1 MEEIPTNVI
10 FLKDTKVL
18 KFSKYF
24 TEELAY
30 YKIISN
36 RFLNCDIS
44 TMIYDFN
51 AGDAMYKKDTKIYFD
66 EKVVT
71 CSASYS
77 VSLSAIFIVI
87 YNCVPRFNNFI
98 NYEIKTPV
106 LAGVELSNLLSSTK
120 ISKEQTKYVVA
131 IKENNFELSRV
142 INNASEYLNLLSGA
156 VYVKKEKFNLD
167 IAFET
172 IKKVISKDKN
182 IHVNF
187 TIENGVFI
195 HTDKKKFI
203 QIVINVITYCMKNL
217 MKGMINVKASTKKG
231 ILNIYFT
238 DTGNKMSKKTI
249 ESLFKGFVEDGYI
262 HSHSSLYLPI
272 ANGISKIIKGDLS
285 LISSSENGNS
295 YKFSIPILDENSD

>member
-30 YKIISN
+30 YKIISD

-44 TMIYDFN
+44 TMIYDFDV
-51 AGDAMYKKDTKIYFD
+51 GSAMYKKDTKIYFD
-66 EKVVT
+66 ERVVT

-77 VSLSAIFIVI
+77 ASLSAIFIVI
-87 YNCVPRFNNFI
+87 YNCVPRFNKFI

-120 ISKEQTKYVVA
+120 ISKEQTKYVTA

-142 INNASEYLNLLSGA
+142 INNASDYLKLLSGA
-156 VYVKKEKFNLD
+156 VDVKKEKFNLD
-167 IAFET
+167 IAFDT
-172 IKKVISKDKN
+172 IKKVIIKDKN
-182 IHVNF
+182 ININF
-187 TIENGVFI
+187 IIEKDIFL
-195 HTDKKKFI
+195 HTDKRKFI
-203 QIVINVITYCMKNL
+203 QIVINVITHSMKNL

-231 ILNIYFT
+231 VLNIYFT

-249 ESLFKGFVEDGYI
+249 DSLFKGFVEDGYI

-272 ANGISKIIKGDLS
+272 AKGISKIIKGDLS

-295 YKFSIPILDENSD
+295 YRFSIPILDENSD

>member
-1 MEEIPTNVI
+1 MEEFPTNVI

-30 YKIISN
+30 YKIISD

-44 TMIYDFN
+44 TMIQDFSV
-51 AGDAMYKKDTKIYFD
+51 GSVMYKKDTKIYFD
-66 EKVVT
+66 ERVVT

-87 YNCVPRFNNFI
+87 YNCVPRFNKFI

-120 ISKEQTKYVVA
+120 ISKEQTKYVTA

-142 INNASEYLNLLSGA
+142 INNASDYLKLLSG
-156 VYVKKEKFNLD
+156 VVDVKKEKFNLD
-167 IAFET
+167 IAFDT
-172 IKKVISKDKN
+172 IKKIIIKDKN
-182 IHVNF
+182 ININF
-187 TIENGVFI
+187 IIEKDIFL
-195 HTDKKKFI
+195 HTDKRKFI

-217 MKGMINVKASTKKG
+217 MKGMINVKASSKKG
-231 ILNIYFT
+231 VLNIYFT

-249 ESLFKGFVEDGYI
+249 DSLFKGFVEDGYI

-295 YKFSIPILDENSD
+295 YRFSIPILDENSD

>member
-1 MEEIPTNVI
+1 MEDIPTNVI
-10 FLKDTKVL
+10 FLKETKVL

-30 YKIISN
+30 YKIISD

-44 TMIYDFN
+44 TMIQDFSV
-51 AGDAMYKKDTKIYFD
+51 GMYKKDTKIYFD
-66 EKVVT
+66 ERVVT
-71 CSASYS
+71 CSASHS
-77 VSLSAIFIVI
+77 ASLSAIFIVI
-87 YNCVPRFNNFI
+87 YNCVPRFNKFI

-120 ISKEQTKYVVA
+120 ISKEQTKYVTA

-142 INNASEYLNLLSGA
+142 INNASDYLKLLSGT
-156 VYVKKEKFNLD
+156 VDVKKEKFNLE
-167 IAFET
+167 IAFDT
-172 IKKVISKDKN
+172 IKKVIIKDKN
-182 IHVNF
+182 ININF
-187 TIENGVFI
+187 IIEKDIFL
-195 HTDKKKFI
+195 HTDKRKFI
-203 QIVINVITYCMKNL
+203 QIVINVITHSMKNL

-231 ILNIYFT
+231 VLNIYFT

-249 ESLFKGFVEDGYI
+249 DSLFKGFVEDGYI

-295 YKFSIPILDENSD
+295 YRFSIPILDENSD